1 MRREGVD
8 PLPDTS
14 GVLGSRWFQT
24 PRLYHD
30 STVRKGLVLGVVAV
44 PAAVSAVFASA
55 KSPLTLVYIQAG
67 RFQAGRS
74 KVGKRFRL
82 TVVVR

>member
-1 MRREGVD
+1 M
-8 PLPDTS
+8 
-14 GVLGSRWFQT
+14 
-24 PRLYHD
+24 
-30 STVRKGLVLGVVAV
+30 RKGLVLGVVAV